1 MRQYDIEKIIRTT
14 AEYICGLQDGTVI
27 TIEQASINSCGFD
40 SWDVGTDLLEAC
52 SEIFDRVRQAG
63 IIMDGSISEDFI
75 GGLPYRD
82 KYIVRRLPLKSESL
96 ADIIVLPAYEDLKA
110 ETEKLRTELS
120 MLLLERDELVFVI
133 CRNLETEYMLKIGG
147 LEHQLYAKQCEAQ
160 RLKRKSE
167 LIQAA
172 LNRQKKPDFAK
183 IDSLLDEEFA
193 AYQEKLDEQVR
204 QMNEALK
211 HGSAE
216 ILSEE
221 DTKELKSLYRKIV
234 KVLHP
239 DLHPNISEAERQLFE
254 NAVTAYKNGDLLSIR
269 AIYETIGDSP
279 VTPDDAD
286 TMQALMKTK
295 KHLEE
300 FIKGINKEIDGIKGR
315 YPYTERDLLA
325 DDAKME
331 ERKLQLR
338 GALEQYQ
345 KLCNVYLERIAA
357 MKG

>member
-1 MRQYDIEKIIRTT
+1 MDH
-14 AEYICGLQDGTVI
+14 AE
-27 TIEQASINSCGFD
+27 
-40 SWDVGTDLLEAC
+40 
-52 SEIFDRVRQAG
+52 
-63 IIMDGSISEDFI
+63 
-75 GGLPYRD
+75 
-82 KYIVRRLPLKSESL
+82 
-96 ADIIVLPAYEDLKA
+96 IIVLPEYESLKA

-133 CRNLETEYMLKIGG
+133 CRNLETEYMLKLGG

-160 RLKRKSE
+160 RLKRKAE

-204 QMNEALK
+204 KMNEALK

-216 ILSEE
+216 VLSPE

-239 DLHPNISEAERQLFE
+239 DLHPNISDAERQLFE

-269 AIYETIGDSP
+269 AIYETIGDGSTSP
-279 VTPDDAD
+279 DGAD

-295 KHLEE
+295 KYLEE
-300 FIKGINKEIDGIKGR
+300 LTAVINEEIAGIKGR

-325 DDAKME
+325 DDAKVE
-331 ERKLQLR
+331 ERKAQLR

-345 KLCNVYLERIAA
+345 KLCDVYLERIAA
-357 MKG
+357 LKG

>member
-1 MRQYDIEKIIRTT
+1 MDSAEIIILPEYD
-14 AEYICGLQDGTVI
+14 
-27 TIEQASINSCGFD
+27 S
-40 SWDVGTDLLEAC
+40 
-52 SEIFDRVRQAG
+52 
-63 IIMDGSISEDFI
+63 
-75 GGLPYRD
+75 
-82 KYIVRRLPLKSESL
+82 LKS
-96 ADIIVLPAYEDLKA
+96 

-147 LEHQLYAKQCEAQ
+147 LEHQLYAKQCEAK

-172 LNRQKKPDFAK
+172 LNRQEKLDFTR
-183 IDSLLDEEFA
+183 IDRLLDREFA

-204 QMNEALK
+204 KMNEALK
-211 HGSAE
+211 HNSAE
-216 ILSEE
+216 FLSPE

-239 DLHPNISEAERQLFE
+239 DLHPYISDEERQLFE
-254 NAVTAYKNGDLLSIR
+254 NAVAAYKNGDLLSIR
-269 AIYETIGDSP
+269 AIYETIGDSS
-279 VTPDDAD
+279 VAPDDAD
-286 TMQALMKTK
+286 TMQTLMKTK

-300 FIKGINKEIDGIKGR
+300 LIKEINKEIAGIKGR
-315 YPYTERDLLA
+315 YPYTEQNLLA
-325 DDAKME
+325 DDAKVE
-331 ERKLQLR
+331 ERKTQLR

-345 KLCNVYLERIAA
+345 KLCDVYLERIAS